1 MNSKKLLYVAS
12 AFCVFVIIIFNL
24 SITRVEA
31 FQAYTHTAL
40 TDSVDKMF
48 EQWDKND
55 TPGAALGIFK
65 DGRIIYT
72 RGYGMA
78 NLEYNIPMTPQTVF
92 RIASVSKQFTAMCI
106 AILAEQGK
114 LSLDDGIR
122 KYIPEMHEYETPFTV
137 RHLVHHISGVRDYM
151 TLQGLVGSGDYYS
164 SQDALEMLS
173 RQKGLNFKPG
183 DQYSY
188 ANSGYFLLAEIVGR
202 ASGMKTSEFAKKYIF
217 EPLGMSSTHFHD
229 DLNMIVKNRASG
241 YSAVREEGGY
251 RINMTQLDM
260 IGDGGIYTTI
270 EDFFKWD
277 QNFYNNKLGNGTQDL
292 IDMVLTRGKLNDGE
306 EISYAFGLNVGTDR
320 GLKRISHS
328 GSFAGFRTTYTQY
341 PDQGFSV
348 VIFTNNSISPGR
360 IAGRIA
366 DLYLADQFT
375 EPPPEREERQPRQQR
390 TPQTRPEPITLSA
403 SQMQEYVGIYYSDEL
418 DVFAAIKMENNNL
431 VMKLGST
438 SNNLTAYSPDNLEWG
453 RRSIEFVRDS
463 QKKITGF
470 ILQAGS
476 VQNLRFTKIK

>member
-1 MNSKKLLYVAS
+1 MNSNKLFCIVT
-12 AFCVFVIIIFNL
+12 AFCIFAIIIFSF
-24 SITRVEA
+24 SITRAIA

-48 EQWDKND
+48 EEWDKND
-55 TPGAALGIFK
+55 TPGAVLGIFK
-65 DGRIIYT
+65 DGRIIYA

-78 NLEYNIPMTPQTVF
+78 NLEYNIPMTPQSVF

-106 AILAEQGK
+106 AILAEQEK
-114 LSLDDGIR
+114 LSLDDDIR
-122 KYIPEMHEYETPFTV
+122 KYIPEMQEYEIPITI
-137 RHLVHHISGVRDYM
+137 RHLIHHISGVRDYM
-151 TLQGLVGSGDYYS
+151 TLQGLVGSGIYYT

-217 EPLGMSSTHFHD
+217 EPLVMNSTHFHD
-229 DLNMIVKNRASG
+229 DLNTIVKNRASG
-241 YSAVREEGGY
+241 YSALRNGGY

-260 IGDGGIYTTI
+260 IGDGSIYTTI

-277 QNFYNNKLGNGTQDL
+277 QNFYNNKLGNGKQDL
-292 IDMVLTRGKLNDGE
+292 IDMVLTRGKLNNGD
-306 EISYAFGLNVGTDR
+306 EISYAFGLNVGTNR
-320 GLKRISHS
+320 GLRRISHS
-328 GSFAGFRTTYTQY
+328 GSFAGFRTSYTQY
-341 PDQGFSV
+341 PDQRFSV

-366 DLYLADQFT
+366 DLYLEDQFT
-375 EPPPEREERQPRQQR
+375 EPPPEREERQPRQQQ
-390 TPQTRPEPITLSA
+390 TPQTRPEPVTLSA
-403 SQMQEYVGIYYSDEL
+403 SQIQEYTGLYYSDEL
-418 DVFAAIKMENNNL
+418 DAFASIKMEDNNL

-453 RRSIEFVRDS
+453 RRSIEFSRDS

-470 ILQAGS
+470 VLQAGS
-476 VQNLRFTKIK
+476 MHNLRFTKIM